1 MRDDL
6 INYLMKITTGL
17 VSVEYSSLL
26 DKTGLVGIT
35 LHVPGKQHD
44 GSDATSQ
51 HGHKAHN
58 INKTNTK
65 R

>member
-44 GSDATSQ
+44 GSP
-51 HGHKAHN
+51 HK
-58 INKTNTK
+58 
-65 R
+65 